1 MRERFPYEPQPL
13 HGVIVGYAR
22 RRRDWRRLGLAAVLA
37 AVLVALL
44 AGLPMLLAR
53 VVLLLLWGAV

>member
-22 RRRDWRRLGLAAVLA
+22 RRRDWRRLGLAAVL
-37 AVLVALL
+37 VALL